1 MINPAQRRASQ
12 PADAAA
18 RRILAPGA
26 SLTGD
31 MVFDLQCPRC
41 EERDM
46 RRWVPGEAVT
56 VTYCKR
62 CYEGMSVVG
71 IAFFARSSS

>member
-1 MINPAQRRASQ
+1 MLYPAAKRSTQQ
-12 PADAAA
+12 ADAAA
-18 RRILAPGA
+18 RRMLAPGA

-31 MVFDLQCPRC
+31 MVFDLECPRC
-41 EERDM
+41 GDRDM

-62 CYEGMSVVG
+62 CYDGMSVVG
-71 IAFFARSSS
+71 IAFFARSSG